1 MKDITIEDLE
11 EMRDDDH
18 FATVAYGL
26 SLQGFSVEELI
37 DAKVISLTKKI
48 IEAERNQDHP
58 KLNYIAAQLA
68 GVLEIQGLLP
78 CCGYVWKFEKPKE
91 KKDDNGDSLL

>member
-11 EMRDDDH
+11 EMHDDDH
-18 FATVAYGL
+18 FATVAYGM

-37 DAKVISLTKKI
+37 DAKVISLTKKMV
-48 IEAERNQDHP
+48 EASRNHDHP
-58 KLNYIAAQLA
+58 KLNYIEAQLV
-68 GVLEIQGLLP
+68 GVLAIKDLLP

-91 KKDDNGDSLL
+91 KKDDNV